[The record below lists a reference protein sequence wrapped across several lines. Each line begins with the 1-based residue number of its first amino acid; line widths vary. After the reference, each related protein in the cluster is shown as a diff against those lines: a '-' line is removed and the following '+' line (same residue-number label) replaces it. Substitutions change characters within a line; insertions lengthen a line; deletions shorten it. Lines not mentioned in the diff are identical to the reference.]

1 MKKRSNNIGK
11 RIREKRLELGWTQV
25 KLAKLTGYSRV
36 YILKVE
42 NCQVRSP
49 GIKAL
54 EKIIGCLGMKME
66 DLWK

>member
-1 MKKRSNNIGK
+1 MKPLGKNIGK
-11 RIREKRLELGWTQV
+11 RIRERRLELGWTQI
-25 KLAKLTGYSRV
+25 KLAKLSGYSRI

-42 NCQVRSP
+42 NGQVPSP